1 MLKRIAVLVVAAIGL
16 TAGPAAA
23 QQYPPDTN
31 LVTVSDTT
39 PCPGGPATVTA
50 QTFTAGSGVSVTLD
64 GTEVATPTAGTD
76 GKISVDLTIPTT
88 TATGQ
93 HVVAASGTGS
103 TGEPMELKVD
113 INVVS
118 CNQAHATTAAPSGT
132 LPRTGSDSTMTMVR
146 VGLALAAFGGVLL
159 AVAAKRRRRAAA
171 LA

>member
-1 MLKRIAVLVVAAIGL
+1 M
-16 TAGPAAA
+16 
-23 QQYPPDTN
+23 
-31 LVTVSDTT
+31 
-39 PCPGGPATVTA
+39 
-50 QTFTAGSGVSVTLD
+50 TLD
-64 GTEVATPTAGTD
+64 GTEVATPTAGAD

-103 TGEPMELKVD
+103 TDEPMELKVD

-118 CNQAHATTAAPSGT
+118 CQAAPPTTAAAATPSGS